1 MRSPVHSTHFLPV
14 AFPLLSGGA
23 EAASPFLNSALRPFT
38 WYPLR
43 NSLTL
48 HRHLQPASKAAGQTY
63 RGRIKAAPSVL
74 HTSGAHGVV
83 LGVLHPLVRL
93 HTRLTERL
101 RALHTITG
109 GWGIILTASAALL
122 SKGRVRGDST
132 TRHICIQTQKIQP
145 GKMMP
150 LLSLNNLLKP

>member
-1 MRSPVHSTHFLPV
+1 M
-14 AFPLLSGGA
+14 
-23 EAASPFLNSALRPFT
+23 
-38 WYPLR
+38 
-43 NSLTL
+43 
-48 HRHLQPASKAAGQTY
+48 
-63 RGRIKAAPSVL
+63 L

-93 HTRLTERL
+93 HTGLTERL

-122 SKGRVRGDST
+122 SKGRVRRDST

-150 LLSLNNLLKP
+150 LLSLDNLLKPW

>member
-1 MRSPVHSTHFLPV
+1 M
-14 AFPLLSGGA
+14 
-23 EAASPFLNSALRPFT
+23 
-38 WYPLR
+38 
-43 NSLTL
+43 
-48 HRHLQPASKAAGQTY
+48 
-63 RGRIKAAPSVL
+63 L